1 MKRNTFFVILV
12 LLGQFYPIGLA
23 AQTKKPSIF
32 EQLSPEEG
40 ASLTLSTDLN
50 TLIAQKKTAAVFKGS
65 LTTAAGKTYEVQL
78 SPSGRFRRMKAAT
91 PPLKIKFKKKALSA
105 DGLDTLNKVKIIM
118 PWFET
123 PQGEDLLIKE
133 YLCYRMFEQL
143 SPCHTRGRLVRLTL
157 KNTNGGIKK
166 MLAILLEDDSE
177 TASRLQGKV
186 VKRFGVP
193 MDSFESRQVALTVLF
208 QYFVGNT
215 DWSFLMAR
223 NVRLI
228 QPHNGGPLLSMPY
241 DFDFSGLVAAP
252 YASPSSESGLKSV
265 RDRFLM
271 AEGVPEAAMAAAVND
286 LRQAKE
292 QLYAICAHRLLSET
306 AKAEV
311 KAYMDIFF
319 KRVGK
324 KNKVPAVMRE

>member
-12 LLGQFYPIGLA
+12 LLGQVYPIDLA
-23 AQTKKPSIF
+23 AQSKKTSIF

-40 ASLTLSTDLN
+40 ASLTLTTDLN
-50 TLIAQKKTAAVFKGS
+50 TLITQKKTAAVFKGS
-65 LTTAAGKTYEVQL
+65 LTTPAGKTYEVQL
-78 SPSGRFRRMKAAT
+78 SPSGRFRRMKAAI
-91 PPLKIKFKKKALSA
+91 PPLKIKFKKKVLSA

-133 YLCYRMFEQL
+133 YLCYRMFEHL
-143 SPCHTRGRLVRLTL
+143 SPYHTRGRLVRLTL

-166 MLAILLEDDSE
+166 MFAILLEDDSE

-193 MDSFESRQVALTVLF
+193 MDSFESRQVALTALF

-228 QPHNGGPLLSMPY
+228 QPHDGHALLSMPY
-241 DFDFSGLVAAP
+241 DFDFAGFVAAP

-271 AEGVPEAAMAAAVND
+271 AEGIPEPAMAAAVNH
-286 LRQAKE
+286 LKQAKE
-292 QLYAICAHRLLSET
+292 QLYAICANRLLSE
-306 AKAEV
+306 AARAEV
-311 KAYMDIFF
+311 KAYMDVFF
-319 KRVGK
+319 RRVGK
-324 KNKVPAVMRE
+324 KNKVPAVLRE